1 MIWRSSGKVGFG
13 IFKKTVVALYCDYKG
28 NVAGLFKCNVCQT
41 GTGCNPQECP
51 LPDAVCSSNDGLGN
65 A

>member
-28 NVAGLFKCNVCQT
+28 NVAGLFNCNVCQIG
-41 GTGCNPQECP
+41 GTGCNPQ
-51 LPDAVCSSNDGLGN
+51 
-65 A
+65 